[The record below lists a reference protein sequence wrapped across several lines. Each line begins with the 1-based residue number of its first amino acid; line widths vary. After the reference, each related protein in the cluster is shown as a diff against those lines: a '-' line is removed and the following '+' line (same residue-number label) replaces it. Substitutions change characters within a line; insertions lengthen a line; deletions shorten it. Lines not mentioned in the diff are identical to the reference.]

1 MQYIVSLEEEDDIQF
16 SYEHMVLTKIGP
28 TAYQFMFIN
37 KNEAVASLNFSF
49 ELYNDELVM
58 YDVHELEE
66 NVCLINEKWA
76 EQ

>member
-1 MQYIVSLEEEDDIQF
+1 
-16 SYEHMVLTKIGP
+16 MVLTKIGP